1 MRDRMVA
8 IIGGIPGV
16 GKTTVLEKTDLK
28 VVNFGTVMLEL
39 SGLDN
44 RDEIRKLP
52 VEKQKD
58 LQKKAAEKI
67 SSMGRVLVD
76 THYSIKTGKGYLP
89 GIPPWV
95 AERIEIEDIIV
106 VEADELNIIERRA
119 RDMSRSRD
127 RELEGIREH
136 QLVNRGFA
144 IALAQMKGAVLSIVK
159 NEEGKADECAQ
170 RIKEIM
176 EG

>member
-1 MRDRMVA
+1 MVA

-16 GKTTVLEKTDLK
+16 GKTTVLEKTGLK

-39 SGLDN
+39 SGLDD
-44 RDEIRKLP
+44 RDKIRKLP
-52 VEKQKD
+52 VENQKD
-58 LQKKAAEKI
+58 LQKKAAEQI
-67 SSMGRVLVD
+67 GSMGRVLVD
-76 THYSIKTGKGYLP
+76 THYSIKTEKGYLP

-95 AERIEIEDIIV
+95 AERIDIEDIIV
-106 VEADELNIIERRA
+106 VEADELQILERRA
-119 RDMSRSRD
+119 KDISRSRD
-127 RELEGIREH
+127 IELEGIKEH
-136 QLVNRGFA
+136 QMVNRGFA

-170 RIKEIM
+170 RIREIM